1 MFAVFLI
8 RNRSIPFAVRLF
20 AGCLEGLMSKP
31 PVCSAPANVSDSRN
45 TNVRSLKSL
54 NGRLTF
60 SRIQIPT
67 GKQDDHP
74 AAATSGPVIFHVSH
88 MPGPVLVYIRN
99 VGIWTI
105 FDVLKR
111 ILLSQV
117 YLEFFFMTKGSPG
130 LRI

>member
-74 AAATSGPVIFHVSH
+74 AAATSGPVYIPCVAYAG
-88 MPGPVLVYIRN
+88 PGAGLYLKCRN
-99 VGIWTI
+99 MDNI
-105 FDVLKR
+105 
-111 ILLSQV
+111 
-117 YLEFFFMTKGSPG
+117 
-130 LRI
+130 